1 MQALSS
7 LTFPPAFE
15 MRPERKAYAIKTDG
29 SGRQRFVFLGKDG
42 TEGVSGTFPLVHR
55 TTFEKAVDIGKI

>member
-29 SGRQRFVFLGKDG
+29 SGR
-42 TEGVSGTFPLVHR
+42 GTFPLVHR